1 MIRAGILLVPE
12 WDENT
17 ITQLRT
23 LLRAS
28 LPEAVVV
35 EETIAQNQRNWIG
48 EILRNWVDEDELDLI
63 LTVGGTYPAPG
74 LSATE
79 IVPEATEDVV
89 ERLLPSL
96 PETMRAV
103 AAEETELALL
113 DRGIAGIRGRSLIIN
128 LPHGAAPAYLFF
140 GSIISVVPAILAHLQ
155 LDATAP
161 RIDDE
166 LEIVS
171 DGEIETAQTSNQ
183 KTGSNPNKK
192 GLDPAEFTE
201 FLRKQSED

>member
-1 MIRAGILLVPE
+1 MIKTGILIVPE
-12 WDENT
+12 WDEQT
-17 ITQLRT
+17 IAQLRA

-28 LPEAVVV
+28 MPEAIVV
-35 EETIAQNQRNWIG
+35 EEATAKSQRNWIG
-48 EILRNWVDEDELDLI
+48 EILRNWVDEEEFDLI
-63 LTVGGTYPAPG
+63 LTIGGTYPAPG
-74 LSATE
+74 LSGTE
-79 IVPEATEDVV
+79 IVPEATQDVV

-140 GSIISVVPAILAHLQ
+140 GSVISVIPAILAHLQ
-155 LDATAP
+155 LDANAP
-161 RIDDE
+161 CIDDE

-171 DGEIETAQTSNQ
+171 AGEVETSPAPNQ
-183 KTGSNPNKK
+183 KTGSNPSKK
-192 GLDPAEFTE
+192 GLDPVEFTE
-201 FLRKQSED
+201 FLRKQNED